1 VLEFVK
7 AGLGE
12 IIYWWYHMS
21 RNIGIAAAQMASI
34 PHKAEATLDK
44 IDSLVEQSNW
54 YLPWVDMFC
63 FPEFMLDGLS
73 AFVPGGKVSEGQ
85 SIPGPISDHLCNLA
99 ARFHKLMVPGSMSE
113 RDGNDVYNTAI
124 AISPKGEIVA
134 HYRKI
139 FP

>member
-1 VLEFVK
+1 
-7 AGLGE
+7 
-12 IIYWWYHMS
+12 MS
-21 RNIGIAAAQMASI
+21 RNIGIAAAQMASV
-34 PHKAEATLDK
+34 PHNAKATLDK

-63 FPEFMLDGLS
+63 FPELILDGLS
-73 AFVPGGKVSEGQ
+73 HLYLEGKCPKGNPFQDRSQTIYAILRHAFKWMVS
-85 SIPGPISDHLCNLA
+85 
-99 ARFHKLMVPGSMSE
+99 GSMSE

-124 AISPKGEIVA
+124 AISPFGEIVA